1 MNVWVSVGVRFIV
14 TVLQSFRNKTGCAMS
29 SYCTH
34 IQIVGLHI
42 SHLLGGHVVCTFVLE
57 DLLKSQL
64 RHHCCWIL
72 FRPQDG
78 SCKLVGRYLHCY
90 SRRSIVYIYHKIWI
104 IEIKFIIIIF
114 KMLMYNTN
122 VKLSYYYEVS
132 IKNELFYSVHFKVV
146 ELPSYISK
154 K

>member
-1 MNVWVSVGVRFIV
+1 MCVRGCSLYFNPFAIRPAVRCPPIVHTFKLSVYTYHICQGDM
-14 TVLQSFRNKTGCAMS
+14 SFVHLYLKIS
-29 SYCTH
+29 SNLNCV
-34 IQIVGLHI
+34 IIAVEFC
-42 SHLLGGHVVCTFVLE
+42 LGR
-57 DLLKSQL
+57 K
-64 RHHCCWIL
+64 
-72 FRPQDG
+72 
-78 SCKLVGRYLHCY
+78 VGRYLHCY

-132 IKNELFYSVHFKVV
+132 IKNEFFFSSVHFKVV